1 MITKNIIIG
10 FILVLLYGSSFY
22 ILYNAKLKRVLK
34 MGIVITSIYS
44 FLSLILLFYP
54 SNLSYV
60 IKSPM
65 QNLLL
70 GVSLAIII
78 FIPLYNKKIISCT
91 YYGYRLQDTLRKNII
106 FLIIPL
112 VILMYFNNDFSFL
125 SFQSVNLW
133 LLLIMLICIG
143 IASYLWNKVNKSA
156 LFIKTFG
163 KKIYTLSVLI
173 TFCVQIIHTAIPEE
187 FFFRVFLISA
197 MQPLLGETLAIVIS
211 SLVFGISHV
220 WFFDRNRKLKNRV
233 AQSITVHVTL
243 GIFLSL
249 IWTRFAVFYV
259 NVFLHALINSLGIA
273 VTIGRQLYLKKNR
286 SFSSQRTNGL
296 RKVNR

>member
-1 MITKNIIIG
+1 MIIENIIIG
-10 FILVLLYGSSFY
+10 FVLALLYGSSFY
-22 ILYNAKLKRVLK
+22 ILSNAKLKRILK

-44 FLSLILLFYP
+44 FLSLILVFYP
-54 SNLSYV
+54 SKLSYV
-60 IKSPM
+60 IKSPR

-78 FIPLYNKKIISCT
+78 FIPLYNKKIIRCT

-106 FLIIPL
+106 FLIMPL
-112 VILMYFNNDFSFL
+112 VILLYFNNDFSFL

-133 LLLIMLICIG
+133 LLLIVIIFIG
-143 IASYLWNKVNKSA
+143 IASYLWNKVNKTV

-163 KKIYTLSVLI
+163 KKIYILSVLI
-173 TFCVQIIHTAIPEE
+173 TFCIQVIHTAIPEE
-187 FFFRVFLISA
+187 FFFRVFLIGA
-197 MQPLLGETLAIVIS
+197 IRPLLGETLAIVIS
-211 SLVFGISHV
+211 SLIFGISHV

-273 VTIGRQLYLKKNR
+273 VTLGRQLYMKKNK
-286 SFSSQRTNGL
+286 SFRSQRINGL
-296 RKVNR
+296 KEVER